1 MRDHAIA
8 RSLAFVM
15 VMAIALMPIQAA
27 VAQEDRES
35 VREGSGSQGQG
46 RGSQSAALV
55 LPLSGNVTS
64 GGTGTFR
71 GTLSVQR
78 FARKANQIVAVGLI
92 TGTLAP
98 AGGPVGTLVYR
109 HLVEIPV
116 TLTQA
121 VAGVAPSGAV
131 RPVRYEAGMP
141 RIILAQATC
150 GVLNLEL
157 GAITINALG
166 LTITTN
172 PIVLDISG
180 DTAGPLGNVV
190 CQILTLLGTVG
201 NVIGLVVNLLNTL
214 LGLLGGLTGGLAI

>member
-35 VREGSGSQGQG
+35 VREG

-121 VAGVAPSGAV
+121 VAGGAPSGAAV
-131 RPVRYEAGMP
+131 RPVSHEAGMP
-141 RIILAQATC
+141 RVILAQATC

>member
-1 MRDHAIA
+1 MRDHAVA

-35 VREGSGSQGQG
+35 VREG

-92 TGTLAP
+92 TGTLDP
-98 AGGPVGTLVYR
+98 AGGPVGTLVPGGAGR
-109 HLVEIPV
+109 TDGCRGASDRDGQHEGHGGGAEACEAGDAAIVG
-116 TLTQA
+116 A
-121 VAGVAPSGAV
+121 VAAPG
-131 RPVRYEAGMP
+131 
-141 RIILAQATC
+141 
-150 GVLNLEL
+150 
-157 GAITINALG
+157 
-166 LTITTN
+166 
-172 PIVLDISG
+172 
-180 DTAGPLGNVV
+180 GPLA
-190 CQILTLLGTVG
+190 TLRAVASAAGRRSVSGTTTRPG
-201 NVIGLVVNLLNTL
+201 ET
-214 LGLLGGLTGGLAI
+214 